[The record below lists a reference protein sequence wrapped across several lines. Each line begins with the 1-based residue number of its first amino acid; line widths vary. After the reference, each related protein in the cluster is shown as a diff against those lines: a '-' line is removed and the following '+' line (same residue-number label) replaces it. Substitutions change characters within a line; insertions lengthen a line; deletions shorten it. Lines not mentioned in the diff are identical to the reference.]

1 MTNTFVLVP
10 FKAISALLMVEHN
23 QRWDLVVRAVAA
35 FR

>member
-10 FKAISALLMVEHN
+10 FKAISALLMVEHD
-23 QRWDLVVRAVAA
+23 QGRDLVVRAIAA